1 MQRYND
7 KQWRYDSMLLLFCIS
22 GRIVLTVQGKKY
34 EVTKDQLFMCQNVR
48 VLETA
53 MTSTDFE
60 CIAWGLNLNY
70 VNEVVGSKVDWMKFL
85 LHLLLALGND
95 DCRHRTVSYFADKLN
110 IFARYFTAVC
120 KQESGKTPSEL
131 IHERTIDRIRQ
142 LLQES
147 DLSIK

>member
-1 MQRYND
+1 MKRENFSRKREAILQKIRGTHIHPTAEWVYQELKNEYPD
-7 KQWRYDSMLLLFCIS
+7 LSL
-22 GRIVLTVQGKKY
+22 GTVY
-34 EVTKDQLFMCQNVR
+34 R
-48 VLETA
+48 
-53 MTSTDFE
+53 
-60 CIAWGLNLNY
+60 
-70 VNEVVGSKVDWMKFL
+70 FL